1 MRNILIAHMVSSPD
15 GAAIAGQLHRSE
27 RTLRHQLAR
36 EGTSDRALLDEIR
49 EQLAEEL
56 LITQGLSVAEI
67 AHRLGY
73 VEVSS
78 FSQAFRR
85 WKGMSPRA
93 FRQLQPT

>member
-1 MRNILIAHMVSSPD
+1 MPPRSP
-15 GAAIAGQLHRSE
+15 GSWHLSE
-27 RTLRHQLAR
+27 RTLRHQLAQ
-36 EGTSDRALLDEIR
+36 EGTSYRALLDEIR
-49 EQLAEEL
+49 ERLAEEL
-56 LITQGLSVAEI
+56 LITQGLPVTEI

-93 FRQLQPT
+93 FRQLQPA